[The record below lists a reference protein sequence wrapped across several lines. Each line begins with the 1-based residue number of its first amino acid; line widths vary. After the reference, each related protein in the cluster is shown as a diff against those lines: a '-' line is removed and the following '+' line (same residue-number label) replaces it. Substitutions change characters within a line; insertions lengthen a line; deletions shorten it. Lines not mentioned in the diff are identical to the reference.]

1 MHRISTETA
10 SLVRAGY
17 SHKEAIGVIADAGFD
32 AYDITIC
39 ELVRYNELLRKP
51 EINPDSPF
59 MKDDYREY
67 CAMLKAYADE
77 RGIVCNQAHAPFSVM
92 APVIYK
98 LLPRSIEIA
107 GLLGCEVIVIHPGN
121 DWTPEENKKMYF
133 ELLPLAKKYGMK
145 IATEN
150 MWNWDIKK
158 DEACF
163 AACSNETDFVANLKA
178 VDDEDFIACLDIGH
192 AEMRGLNT
200 TAEKMIHA
208 LGDKLLALHLH
219 DNDKWQDSH
228 AIPFTMDIDFDIV
241 CKALKDIGYK
251 GDFTLESCHI
261 FGDRKREEVLPLVK
275 QMKEAAAKIREMV
288 LN

>member
-17 SHKEAIGVIADAGFD
+17 THKEAIGVIADAGFD
-32 AYDITIC
+32 AYDITLC
-39 ELVRYNELLRKP
+39 ELTKYNHILRKA
-51 EINPDSPF
+51 EINTDSPF
-59 MKDDYREY
+59 QKEDYKEY

-92 APVIYK
+92 NDVIRSQVPK
-98 LLPRSIEIA
+98 SIEIA

-121 DWTPEENKKMYF
+121 DWSPEQNKEFYD
-133 ELLPLAKKYGMK
+133 ELLPLTKKYGMK

-150 MWNWDIKK
+150 MWNWNTEK
-158 DEACF
+158 DEAKF
-163 AACSNETDFVANLKA
+163 ASCSNEEDFVANLKA

-200 TAEKMIHA
+200 TAEKMIYA

-228 AIPFTMDIDFDIV
+228 AIPFTMDIDFDVV
-241 CKALKDIGYK
+241 CKALRDIGYK

-261 FGDRKREEVLPLVK
+261 FGDRKREEVLPQLH
-275 QMKEAAAKIREMV
+275 QMKEAAAKIRDMV